1 MRPTTL
7 ALAAAAAVALTL
19 AGRGEGRDPFLTSRP
34 ICLKA
39 AAFALARDFHS
50 RGVHRDRTAE
60 DFARA
65 NPSFCRNALVTG
77 DGWPPPGF
85 LERLI
90 DGPTYVYVDYG
101 SWRDEAPPERSGL
114 IVVVTRRGYAGSPG

>member
-7 ALAAAAAVALTL
+7 ALAAAAAIAVAI
-19 AGRGEGRDPFLTSRP
+19 AGRGQGREPFLSSRS

-39 AAFALARDFHS
+39 AAFALSKDFHA
-50 RGVHRDRTAE
+50 RGVRRDRTAA

-65 NPSFCRNALVTG
+65 NPLFCRNALVTG

-85 LERLI
+85 LDRLI

-101 SWRDEAPPERSGL
+101 RWRDDAPPERSGL
-114 IVVVTRRGYAGSPG
+114 IVVVTRRGYVGSPD